1 MHVFTHNF
9 QLAGIE
15 HRERERE
22 INSESSCLQ
31 KKTILEELIK
41 QRKHTRHNIGS
52 TRFALS
58 IPHNIRTVLW

>member
-1 MHVFTHNF
+1 MHVFSHNF

-15 HRERERE
+15 HRERE
-22 INSESSCLQ
+22 INSESYCLQ

-41 QRKHTRHNIGS
+41 QRKHTIHNNGS